1 MKINFKWIGG
11 ATWILQ
17 VDNCKIAC
25 DPVLCPEGSV
35 QDYKF
40 FKARRLNDPQY
51 SEPDFKEVNLW
62 LLTHNHEDHFDRD
75 GFKAIDNNST
85 IIAHKG
91 LKTFFTKDIYSGI
104 RFLGWDEDTE
114 VLSEGINIKI
124 KAMPAIHAKK
134 ASLGGM
140 IGNGNG
146 YLLNIDRDGSKYC
159 VYVTGDSVYNSSI
172 KKHTGTANIDLI
184 ITNAGSAMV
193 GEPPLSRS
201 IGRITN
207 NINDIIKMNADL
219 NPSIL
224 IPVHWGTF
232 SHYSEKITHESFGNY
247 SNIRV
252 VDLGESINLSSQ

>member
-17 VDNCKIAC
+17 IDSIKIAC
-25 DPVLCPEGSV
+25 DPVLCPRGHI

-51 SEPDFKEVNLW
+51 SELDFKDVNLW
-62 LLTHNHEDHFDRD
+62 LLTHNHEDHIDRD
-75 GFKAIDNNST
+75 GLKMIDNNST
-85 IIAHKG
+85 IVAHEG
-91 LKTFFTKDIYSGI
+91 LKVHFTEDIYSDI
-104 RFLGWDEDTE
+104 RFLGWDRD
-114 VLSEGINIKI
+114 SEFRIKGINIKI
-124 KAMPAIHAKK
+124 KALPAIHAKK

-146 YLLNIDRDGSKYC
+146 YLLNIDRGGSKYC
-159 VYVTGDSVYNSSI
+159 IYVTGDSVYSSSI
-172 KKHTGTANIDLI
+172 KKHLGTSNIDLI
-184 ITNAGSAMV
+184 IANAGSAMV

-207 NINDIIKMNADL
+207 NINDIIKMNSEL
-219 NPSIL
+219 NPEIL

-232 SHYSEKITHESFGNY
+232 SHYSEIITRESFNKY
-247 SNIRV
+247 NNIKV
-252 VDLGESINLSSQ
+252 VNAGENINIAN